1 MEYSQSHIKK
11 LVSNVES
18 ALRTLDTANNMIESL
33 QILIDNHKREL
44 NYTLEMFSETRGS
57 VGAIPKVSK
66 IKTLSREEK
75 AKVYASFFKKKNNK
89 IIK

>member
-11 LVSNVES
+11 LISNVES
-18 ALRTLDTANNMIESL
+18 ALRILDTANNMIESL
-33 QILIDNHKREL
+33 QILIDNEKREL
-44 NYTLEMFSETRGS
+44 NYTLEKFNEAQGS
-57 VGAIPKVSK
+57 VGAAPKVSK